1 MAINRYFT
9 FILLVLTI
17 FVSHYVPTF
26 VEMFYSDSLFPII
39 SGSIQAITSVF
50 EIPLFFLYLFVLVIL
65 LVKYFKPK
73 GQKLLIKVVTVAFW
87 IIAFFY
93 ISWGFNYSREKIA
106 TKLLLNTSVL
116 AKINYQNLLH
126 SSTQTLNVMA
136 DTLKDK
142 EISTNQIHEYLNI
155 SSQLVKKTML
165 EMGYIIP
172 KSVTIKQFWPEGLL
186 LRFSTAG
193 FYFPFTAECYVDKA
207 LHSLQLPFI
216 AAHEC
221 VHGFGI
227 GDEGTCNFIAY
238 VACKNSGIGIFEYS
252 AEIEYWK
259 SVKRMKVNAKTKTSD
274 LLHEKAF
281 QDLKSISTQMNKYP
295 DIFPETRDLIFNTF
309 LKLQGIHEGEENYNK
324 FIDLIYLYK
333 K

>member
-1 MAINRYFT
+1 M
-9 FILLVLTI
+9 
-17 FVSHYVPTF
+17 PTF